1 MTLQN
6 YTEGCVNMN
15 QFNKEKFISS
25 VKEAVKMKY
34 AKSLDDALA
43 YEKFNAV
50 SMTLMEMLS
59 DDWQATSKAY
69 SNKKQASYLSAE
81 YLMGRALG
89 NNLISLGLYN
99 EVSDALN
106 ELGVSLNAVEEA
118 EEDAGLGNGGLGR
131 LAACF
136 MDSAATEDLPLTG
149 YGIRYDFGIFKQ
161 KFEEGCQVE
170 EVDNWLKYGDPW
182 SVRRIEDTVLVE
194 FADETIQAIPYDT
207 PIVGYGTNNINTLR
221 LWKAEAVDAFDFK
234 LFNDQAYAE
243 SVEKKNSAEDIS
255 RVLYPNDSE
264 QAGKILRLKQQY
276 FFVSASLQDM
286 IRSFKAKGQ
295 TDFNKFPEYYAI
307 QLNDTHP
314 AVAIPEMMRLLMDIE
329 GLEWSQAWAIVT
341 KTFAYTNHTI
351 LAEALEQWWNG
362 FYKEVLPRIYE
373 ILVKIDEQF
382 VAELTDKGYD
392 EEQIESMRVI
402 SDDMIKMAWLSI
414 YGSYAVN
421 GVAYLHTEL
430 LKHEE
435 LNDWYQLYPN
445 KFQNKTNGI
454 TQRRWMALANKELSA
469 YVTEL
474 LGSNEWINDL
484 ERIKELE
491 KFADDEAVL
500 EKFMDIK
507 REKKVQLAEYIKEH
521 EGIEIDP
528 DSLFDIQVKRLHEYK
543 RQLLNAFHILDLY
556 YKIKENPSMDIVKRT
571 FIFGAKAA
579 PGYIRAKSIIRF
591 INDIA
596 ELVNN
601 DEDVAGRIKV
611 VFVQNYRVS
620 YGERIF
626 SAADLSEQI
635 STAGKEASGTGNM
648 KFMLNGTPTIGTL
661 DGANVEIV
669 EEAGEE
675 NNFIFG
681 LTVDEIKEMKPSYD
695 PKKPYMSVKGLK
707 TVVDALIDVT
717 FDYTGDEDMQE
728 LYASLMK
735 GASWHKADHYFV
747 LEDFDAY
754 RAKQMDVDAAF
765 RDKKAWARKC
775 WMNMCNASKFSSD
788 RTILEYAKDIWQ
800 IEKNRI

>member
-1 MTLQN
+1 M
-6 YTEGCVNMN
+6 M
-15 QFNKEKFISS
+15 FDKKKFIQS
-25 VKEAVKMKY
+25 VKDSTRMKY
-34 AKSLDDALA
+34 AKSFDSAFE

-59 DDWQATSKAY
+59 EDWSNTKEAY
-69 SNKKQASYLSAE
+69 GKKKQASYLSAE

-89 NNLISLGLYN
+89 NNLISLGLYS
-99 EVSDALN
+99 EVQEALD
-106 ELGVSLNAVEEA
+106 ELGVSLNSVEEA

-161 KFEEGCQVE
+161 KFEEGRQVE
-170 EVDNWLKYGDPW
+170 QVDNWLKYGDPW
-182 SVRRIEDTVLVE
+182 SVRRIEDTVMVE
-194 FADETIQAIPYDT
+194 FADETIQAVPYDT
-207 PIVGYGTNNINTLR
+207 PIVGYGTNNVNTLR
-221 LWKAEAVDAFDFK
+221 LWKAESVEAFDFK
-234 LFNDQAYAE
+234 LFNDQSYSE

-286 IRSFKAKGQ
+286 IKDFKKKSS
-295 TDFNKFPEYYAI
+295 DFNEFPEYYSI

-314 AVAIPEMMRLLMDIE
+314 AVAIPEMMRLLMDNE
-329 GLEWSQAWAIVT
+329 GLSWENAWSIVT
-341 KTFAYTNHTI
+341 RTFAYTNHTI

-362 FYKEVLPRIYE
+362 FYKEILPRIYE
-373 ILVKIDEQF
+373 ILVLIDEQF
-382 VAELTDKGYD
+382 VEELEAKGYD
-392 EEQIESMRVI
+392 AEQIESMRVI
-402 SDDMIKMAWLSI
+402 SNDMIKMAWLSI
-414 YGSYAVN
+414 YGCFAVN

-435 LNDWYQLYPN
+435 LNDWYKLYPS

-474 LGSNEWINDL
+474 LGTDEWVNHL
-484 ERIKELE
+484 EKIKELE
-491 KFADDEAVL
+491 KFVDDEAVL
-500 EKFMDIK
+500 DKFMAIK

-521 EGIEIDP
+521 EGIEVDP

-556 YKIKENPSMDIVKRT
+556 NRIKADPSIDIVKRT

-579 PGYIRAKSIIRF
+579 PGYIRAKSVIKF

-596 ELVNN
+596 DLVNN

-681 LTVDEIKEMKPSYD
+681 MTVEDIAKIKDNYD
-695 PKKPYMSVKGLK
+695 PKVPYMTVPGLK
-707 TVVDALIDVT
+707 KVVDALIDVT

-728 LYASLMK
+728 LYTSLLK
-735 GASWHKADHYFV
+735 GASWHQADNYFIF
-747 LEDFDAY
+747 EDFEAY
-754 RAKQMDVDAAF
+754 RNAQNDVDAAF

-788 RTILEYAKDIWQ
+788 RTICEYAKDIWN

>member
-1 MTLQN
+1 M
-6 YTEGCVNMN
+6 EGCAKMN
-15 QFNKEKFISS
+15 SFNKENFIKT
-25 VKEAVKMKY
+25 VKDATRMKY
-34 AKSLDDALA
+34 AKSFDTAFE

-50 SMTLMEMLS
+50 SMTLMQMLS
-59 DDWQATSKAY
+59 EDWEKTTEKYAT
-69 SNKKQASYLSAE
+69 KKQASYLSAE
-81 YLMGRALG
+81 FLMGRALG
-89 NNLISLGLYN
+89 NNLLSLGLYD
-99 EVSDALN
+99 EVKEALD
-106 ELGVSLNAVEEA
+106 ELGIDLNTVEEA

-136 MDSAATEDLPLTG
+136 LDSAASEDIPLTG

-161 KFEEGCQVE
+161 KFEEGRQVE
-170 EVDNWLKYGDPW
+170 MVDNWLKYGDPW
-182 SVRRIEDTVLVE
+182 SVRRIEDKVLIE

-207 PIVGYGTNNINTLR
+207 PIVGYGTDNINTLR
-221 LWKAEAVDAFDFK
+221 LWKAESVDAFDFK
-234 LFNDQAYAE
+234 LFNDQAYDE
-243 SVEKKNSAEDIS
+243 SVALKNSAEDIS

-286 IRSFKAKGQ
+286 LKKFKAKFDG
-295 TDFNKFPEYYAI
+295 TVDYNTFPEHYAI

-314 AVAIPEMMRLLMDIE
+314 AVAIPEMMRLLMDQE
-329 GLEWSQAWAIVT
+329 GLSWEAAWSIVT

-351 LAEALEQWWNG
+351 LSEALEQWWNG
-362 FYKEVLPRIYE
+362 FYQEILPRIYE
-373 ILVKIDEQF
+373 ILVQIDEQF
-382 VAELTDKGYD
+382 VVDLKALNYS
-392 EEQIESMRVI
+392 EEKIESMRII
-402 SDDMIKMAWLSI
+402 SDNMIKMAWLSI
-414 YGSYAVN
+414 YGCHTVN

-430 LKHEE
+430 LKHQE
-435 LNDWYQLYPN
+435 LNDWYVLYPN

-454 TQRRWMALANKELSA
+454 TQRRWMALANKELSS

-474 LGSNEWINDL
+474 LGSNEWINNL
-484 ERIKELE
+484 ELIKGLE
-491 KFADDEAVL
+491 KHADDEAVL
-500 EKFMDIK
+500 ENFMAIK
-507 REKKVQLAEYIKEH
+507 REKKVQLAEYILEH

-556 YKIKENPSMDIVKRT
+556 HRIKANPSMDIVKRT
-571 FIFGAKAA
+571 FIFGAKSA
-579 PGYIRAKSIIRF
+579 PGYKRAKSIIKF

-620 YGERIF
+620 YGHRIF
-626 SAADLSEQI
+626 PAADLSEQI

-681 LTVDEIKEMKPSYD
+681 LTVDDIEKIKDSYD
-695 PKKPYMSVKGLK
+695 PKESYMSVDGLK
-707 TVVDALIDVT
+707 EVVDALIDVS

-728 LYASLMK
+728 LYSALLR
-735 GASWHKADHYFV
+735 GTHWHKADNYFIFR
-747 LEDFDAY
+747 DFDAY
-754 RAKQMDVDAAF
+754 RKKQMDVDAAF
-765 RDKKAWARKC
+765 RNKKEWARMC

-788 RTILEYAKDIWQ
+788 RTILEYAKDIWS

>member
-1 MTLQN
+1 M
-6 YTEGCVNMN
+6 EGCANMM
-15 QFNKEKFISS
+15 FDKKKFIQS
-25 VKEAVKMKY
+25 VKDSTRMKY
-34 AKSLDDALA
+34 AKSFDSAFE

-59 DDWQATSKAY
+59 EDWSNTKEAY
-69 SNKKQASYLSAE
+69 GKKKQASYLSAE

-89 NNLISLGLYN
+89 NNLISLGLYS
-99 EVSDALN
+99 EVQEALD
-106 ELGVSLNAVEEA
+106 ELGVSLNSVEEA

-161 KFEEGCQVE
+161 KFEEGRQVE
-170 EVDNWLKYGDPW
+170 QVDNWLKYGDPW
-182 SVRRIEDTVLVE
+182 SVRRIEDTVMVE
-194 FADETIQAIPYDT
+194 FADETIQAVPYDT
-207 PIVGYGTNNINTLR
+207 PIVGYGTNNVNTLR
-221 LWKAEAVDAFDFK
+221 LWKAESVEAFDFK
-234 LFNDQAYAE
+234 LFNDQSYSE

-286 IRSFKAKGQ
+286 IKDFKKKSS
-295 TDFNKFPEYYAI
+295 DFNEFPEYYSI

-314 AVAIPEMMRLLMDIE
+314 AVAIPEMMRLLMDNE
-329 GLEWSQAWAIVT
+329 GLSWENAWSIVT
-341 KTFAYTNHTI
+341 RTFAYTNHTI

-362 FYKEVLPRIYE
+362 FYKEILPRIYE
-373 ILVKIDEQF
+373 ILVLIDEQF
-382 VAELTDKGYD
+382 VEELEAKGYD
-392 EEQIESMRVI
+392 AEQIESMRVI
-402 SDDMIKMAWLSI
+402 SNDMIKMAWLSI
-414 YGSYAVN
+414 YGCFAVN

-435 LNDWYQLYPN
+435 LNDWYKLYPS

-474 LGSNEWINDL
+474 LGTDEWVNHL
-484 ERIKELE
+484 EKIKELE
-491 KFADDEAVL
+491 KFVDDEAVL
-500 EKFMDIK
+500 DKFMAIK

-521 EGIEIDP
+521 EGIEVDP

-556 YKIKENPSMDIVKRT
+556 NRIKADPSIDIVKRT

-579 PGYIRAKSIIRF
+579 PGYIRAKSVIKF

-596 ELVNN
+596 DLVNN

-681 LTVDEIKEMKPSYD
+681 MTVEDIAKIKDNYD
-695 PKKPYMSVKGLK
+695 PKVPYMTVPGLK
-707 TVVDALIDVT
+707 KVVDALIDVT

-728 LYASLMK
+728 LYTSLLK
-735 GASWHKADHYFV
+735 GASWHQADNYFIF
-747 LEDFDAY
+747 EDFEAY
-754 RAKQMDVDAAF
+754 RNAQNDVDAAF

-788 RTILEYAKDIWQ
+788 RTICEYAKDIWN

>member
-1 MTLQN
+1 M
-6 YTEGCVNMN
+6 EGCVNMN
-15 QFNKEKFISS
+15 KFNKEKFIQS
-25 VKEAVKMKY
+25 VKDATKMKY
-34 AKSLDDALA
+34 AKNFESAFE

-59 DDWQATSKAY
+59 EDWVKTNEQY
-69 SNKKQASYLSAE
+69 STKKQASYLSAE
-81 YLMGRALG
+81 FLMGRALG
-89 NNLISLGLYN
+89 NNLLSLGLYEDVQETLKELDIN
-99 EVSDALN
+99 LN
-106 ELGVSLNAVEEA
+106 LVEEA

-136 MDSAATEDLPLTG
+136 MDSAASEDMPLTG

-161 KFEEGCQVE
+161 KFEEGRQVE
-170 EVDNWLKYGDPW
+170 QVDNWLKYGDPW
-182 SVRRIEDTVLVE
+182 SVRRIEDTVNIE
-194 FADETIQAIPYDT
+194 FADETIQAVPYDT
-207 PIVGYGTNNINTLR
+207 PIVGYGTDNINTLR
-221 LWKAEAVDAFDFK
+221 LWKAESEEPFDFK
-234 LFNDQAYAE
+234 LFNDQNYDEA
-243 SVEKKNSAEDIS
+243 VVKKTSAEDIS

-286 IRSFKAKGQ
+286 VKKFKANGF
-295 TDFNKFPEYYAI
+295 TDFSQFPEQYAV

-314 AVAIPEMMRLLMDIE
+314 AVAIPEMMRLLMDQE
-329 GLEWSQAWAIVT
+329 GLSWNYSWAIVIR
-341 KTFAYTNHTI
+341 TFAYTNHTI
-351 LAEALEQWWNG
+351 LTEALEQWWNG

-373 ILVKIDEQF
+373 ILVLIDEQF
-382 VAELTDKGYD
+382 VSELKAKHYD
-392 EEQIESMRVI
+392 AAKIESMRII
-402 SDDMIKMAWLSI
+402 SDNMIKMAWLSI
-414 YGSYAVN
+414 YACHAVN

-430 LKHEE
+430 LKHQE
-435 LNDWYQLYPN
+435 LNDWYVLYPE

-454 TQRRWMALANKELSA
+454 TQRRWMALANKELSS

-474 LGSNEWINDL
+474 LGSNEWINNL
-484 ERIKELE
+484 EHIKGLE

-500 EKFMDIK
+500 DKFMAIK

-521 EGIEIDP
+521 EGIDIDP

-556 YKIKENPSMDIVKRT
+556 NRIKENPSIDIVKRT
-571 FIFGAKAA
+571 FIFGAKSA
-579 PGYIRAKSIIRF
+579 PGYKRAKSIIKF

-596 ELVNN
+596 DLVNN
-601 DEDVAGRIKV
+601 DEDVAGRVKV
-611 VFVQNYRVS
+611 VFVENYRVS

-626 SAADLSEQI
+626 PAADLSEQI

-681 LTVDEIKEMKPSYD
+681 MTVDDIEAIKDDYNPRD
-695 PKKPYMSVKGLK
+695 DYMTVPGLK
-707 TVVDALIDVT
+707 DVVDALIDVT
-717 FDYTGDEDMQE
+717 FDYTGDDDMQE
-728 LYASLMK
+728 LYTSLLK
-735 GASWHKADHYFV
+735 GTTWHSADHYYIFR
-747 LEDFDAY
+747 DFAAY

-765 RDKKAWARKC
+765 RNKKSWARMC
-775 WMNMCNASKFSSD
+775 WMNMVNASKFSSD

>member
-1 MTLQN
+1 M
-6 YTEGCVNMN
+6 EGCVKMI
-15 QFNKEKFISS
+15 QFNKEKFIQS
-25 VKEAVKMKY
+25 VKDAAKMKY
-34 AKSLDDALA
+34 AKPFDQTFE

-59 DDWQATSKAY
+59 EDWTKTTEAY
-69 SNKKQASYLSAE
+69 AQKKQASYLSAE

-89 NNLISLGLYN
+89 NNLISLGLYG
-99 EVSDALN
+99 EVQEALN

-136 MDSAATEDLPLTG
+136 MDSAAAEELPLTG

-161 KFEEGCQVE
+161 KFVDGQQVE
-170 EVDNWLKYGDPW
+170 AVDNWLKYGDPW
-182 SVRRIEDTVLVE
+182 SVRRIEDTVMIE
-194 FADETIQAIPYDT
+194 FADETIKAVPYDT
-207 PIVGYGTNNINTLR
+207 PIVGYNTNNINTLR
-221 LWKAEAVDAFDFK
+221 LWKAESLEAFDFK
-234 LFNDQAYAE
+234 LFNDQAYDE
-243 SVEKKNSAEDIS
+243 SVVKKNSAEDIS

-286 IRSFKAKGQ
+286 IKKFKNNGH
-295 TDFNKFPEYYAI
+295 TDFNIFPDYYAV

-314 AVAIPEMMRLLMDIE
+314 AVAIPEMMRLLMDQE
-329 GLEWSQAWAIVT
+329 GLTWDQAWQIVT
-341 KTFAYTNHTI
+341 RTFAYTNHTI

-362 FYKEVLPRIYE
+362 FYMELLPRIYE

-382 VAELTDKGYD
+382 VSELKAKHYD
-392 EEQIESMRVI
+392 EALIESMRVI
-402 SDDMIKMAWLSI
+402 SNDMIKMAWLSI
-414 YGSYAVN
+414 YGCYAVN

-435 LNDWYQLYPN
+435 LNDWYQLYPH

-474 LGSNEWINDL
+474 LGSDAWIGDL
-484 ERIKELE
+484 KQIKALE
-491 KFADDEAVL
+491 KYADDDAVL
-500 EKFMDIK
+500 EKFMAIK
-507 REKKVQLAEYIKEH
+507 REKKVQLAEYIKAH
-521 EGIEIDP
+521 EGVEVDP

-556 YKIKENPSMDIVKRT
+556 HRIKADPSIDIVKRT

-579 PGYIRAKSIIRF
+579 PGYIRAKSIIKF

-596 ELVNN
+596 DLVNN

-681 LTVDEIKEMKPSYD
+681 LTVDEINERKASYD
-695 PKKPYMSVKGLK
+695 PKKPYMTVSGLK
-707 TVVDALIDVT
+707 EVVDALIDIT

-728 LYASLMK
+728 LYTSLMK
-735 GASWHKADHYFV
+735 GASWHTADNYFV

-754 RAKQMDVDAAF
+754 RKKQMDVDAAF

-775 WMNMCNASKFSSD
+775 WMNMCHASKFSSD
-788 RTILEYAKDIWQ
+788 RTIVEYAKDIWQ
-800 IEKNRI
+800 IEKNKI

>member
-1 MTLQN
+1 M
-6 YTEGCVNMN
+6 EGWTKMSRTIN
-15 QFNKEKFISS
+15 FNKEAFIQA
-25 VKEAVKMKY
+25 VKDAAKMKY
-34 AKSLDDALA
+34 AKPLDQVKD

-59 DDWQATSKAY
+59 DDWSKTTESY
-69 SNKKQASYLSAE
+69 GQKKQAAYLSAE
-81 YLMGRALG
+81 FLMGRALG
-89 NNLISLGLYN
+89 NNLISLGLYTDVK
-99 EVSDALN
+99 EAMTEIGLD
-106 ELGVSLNAVEEA
+106 LNAIEEA

-136 MDSAATEDLPLTG
+136 LDSAASEDLPLKG
-149 YGIRYDFGIFKQ
+149 YGIRYDYGIFKQ
-161 KFEEGCQVE
+161 KWEDGRQVE
-170 EVDNWLKYGDPW
+170 MVDNWLKYGDPW
-182 SVRRIEDTVLVE
+182 SVRRLEDQVTIK
-194 FADETIQAIPYDT
+194 FADQTVVAVPYDT
-207 PIVGYGTNNINTLR
+207 PIIGYGTNNINTLR
-221 LWKAEAVDAFDFK
+221 LWKAESEEAFDFA
-234 LFNDQAYAE
+234 LFNAQDYDASVAE
-243 SVEKKNSAEDIS
+243 KNKAEDIS

-286 IRSFKAKGQ
+286 IREFKAKFQ
-295 TDFNKFPEYYAI
+295 DEADFNAFPEHFAI

-314 AVAIPEMMRLLMDIE
+314 AVAIPEMMRLLMDEE
-329 GLEWSQAWAIVT
+329 GLSWDAAWNIVT
-341 KTFAYTNHTI
+341 RTFAYTNHTI

-373 ILVKIDEQF
+373 ILVLIDEQF
-382 VAELTDKGYD
+382 VRELESKNYAA
-392 EEQIESMRVI
+392 EQIESMRII
-402 SDDMIKMAWLSI
+402 SNDMIKMAWLSI
-414 YGSYAVN
+414 YGCFAVN

-435 LNDWYQLYPN
+435 LNDWFNLYPN

-454 TQRRWMALANKELSA
+454 TQRRWMALANQELSS

-474 LGSNEWINDL
+474 LGSDEWINDL
-484 ERIKELE
+484 EQIKSLE
-491 KFADDEAVL
+491 KYADDEAVL
-500 EKFMDIK
+500 EKFMAIK

-528 DSLFDIQVKRLHEYK
+528 DSLFDVQVKRLHEYK

-556 YKIKENPSMDIVKRT
+556 HRIKKDPSIDIVKRT

-579 PGYIRAKSIIRF
+579 PGYIRAKSIIKF

-596 ELVNN
+596 DLVNN

-620 YGERIF
+620 YGEKIF
-626 SAADLSEQI
+626 PAADLSEQI

-681 LTVDEIKEMKPSYD
+681 LNVDEINAMKSSYD
-695 PKKPYMSVKGLK
+695 PKASYMHVEGLK
-707 TVVDALIDVT
+707 EVVDALIDVT
-717 FDYTGDEDMQE
+717 FDYTGDQDMLE
-728 LYASLMK
+728 LYTSLMK
-735 GASWHKADHYFV
+735 GASWHAADNYFV
-747 LEDFDAY
+747 LKDFESY
-754 RAKQMDVDAAF
+754 RAKQMEVDAAF

-775 WMNMCNASKFSSD
+775 WMNMVNASKFSSD
-788 RTILEYAKDIWQ
+788 RTIRQYADEIWS
-800 IEKNRI
+800 IDKNRI